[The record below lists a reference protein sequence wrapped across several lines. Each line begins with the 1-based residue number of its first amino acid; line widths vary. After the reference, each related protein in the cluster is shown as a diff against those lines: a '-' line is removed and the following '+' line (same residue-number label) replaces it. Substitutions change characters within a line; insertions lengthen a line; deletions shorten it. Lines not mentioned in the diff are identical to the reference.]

1 MTTDS
6 YDRSGRMS
14 YETFEV
20 NPSSGFSDPLAS
32 YFNGVLTSPSPNS
45 PIPTPKLL
53 PTPFAT
59 SPSAVTTARNKPSC
73 VATSRGRTCGPAK
86 ALNFKPTMPF
96 GPSTNWSQH
105 AFGENLG
112 RALLVNQGWITDD
125 RLRSEVLKRCV
136 GEQMCRTLQQVSAT
150 SGPPYQVILYQVGG
164 GRVSI
169 HVGPYEIPNLDLLK
183 NKLSQYP
190 AGTTFTLIPPD

>member
-45 PIPTPKLL
+45 PIPTPETAADALRYLAVCGDNRPQQAILRRYISWTDLWSSK
-53 PTPFAT
+53 
-59 SPSAVTTARNKPSC
+59 SAE
-73 VATSRGRTCGPAK
+73 
-86 ALNFKPTMPF
+86 LKPTMPF